1 MKKVIFMLALL
12 CFMVCT
18 ACPAL
23 AESAS
28 SGVGRDQV
36 LSDHISIAE
45 TAQSGDDL
53 KDAFNDYG
61 GKLPGIIDEVKQ
73 GWEDVFSGISGVLS
87 FLSDT
92 IGGIIAVMPAS
103 YTVYIVMLCLC
114 IAVSAIIKVLTE

>member
-1 MKKVIFMLALL
+1 MKHLNFLFVLICIFSCL
-12 CFMVCT
+12 
-18 ACPAL
+18 ACPVY
-23 AESAS
+23 AESSS

-36 LSDHISIAE
+36 LADHISTAE
-45 TAQSGDDL
+45 SAEFGDSMS
-53 KDAFNDYG
+53 DAFNQYG

-92 IGGIIAVMPAS
+92 IGGIIAAMPAS

-114 IAVSAIIKVLTE
+114 IAVSAIIRVLTE